1 MCIDL
6 KEYAHVLKDA
16 APYCCFKRA
25 NCALSLPY
33 KYFFYPLDQSLFI
46 SNHYFFKKPI
56 NKLFFSLFPM
66 KFFL

>member
-33 KYFFYPLDQSLFI
+33 KYLFLSFRSLLIHFKLLFFQKAYQQAFLFSI
-46 SNHYFFKKPI
+46 SNET
-56 NKLFFSLFPM
+56 
-66 KFFL
+66 FL